1 VTDVHRTLAGG
12 LAASRLVFGALN
24 LVRPASAQ
32 LTWIGRAAR
41 KPGTQVMIRS
51 QGARDLALGLGT
63 LWALR
68 EGRDAHAWM
77 VAQVI
82 TDGADGVATWIARE
96 DLPRVPGRAAL
107 AAAVASTAVAA
118 VAAAGLRR
126 ANQPTG

>member
-1 VTDVHRTLAGG
+1 MTDVYRTLAGG
-12 LAASRLVFGALN
+12 LAASRLAFGALN
-24 LVRPASAQ
+24 LVRPGSAE

-51 QGARDLALGLGT
+51 QGARDLALGLGA

-82 TDGADGVATWIARE
+82 TDGADGVATWLARE
-96 DLPRVPGRAAL
+96 NLPTLPGRLAL
-107 AAAVASTAVAA
+107 VAAVASTAVAA

-126 ANQPTG
+126 EDQPTG